1 MSELTIGDKAP
12 DFTLATD
19 GGGSVTLSDLQGKKV
34 VLFFYPK
41 DDTGG
46 CTKEAIGFTEK
57 MAEFDAANT
66 MIIGLSA
73 DSADSHDK
81 FKAKF
86 NLGVMLAADED
97 LGALKAYGVWVEKNN
112 YGNKTMGIERT
123 TYLIDESGNIAHVW
137 PNVSV
142 PGHVEEVLAQ
152 AQA

>member
-1 MSELTIGDKAP
+1 MSELSIGDKAP

-19 GGGSVTLSDLQGKKV
+19 GGGSVTLSKLQGKKV

-46 CTKEAIGFTEK
+46 CTKEAIEFTEK
-57 MAEFDAANT
+57 MTEFDAANT

-97 LGALKAYGVWVEKNN
+97 LGALKAFGVWVEKNN

-123 TYLIDESGNIAHVW
+123 TYLIDESGNVAHIW

-142 PGHVEEVLAQ
+142 PGHVEEVLAKVQ
-152 AQA
+152 A

>member
-1 MSELTIGDKAP
+1 MSELLVGDRAP
-12 DFTLATD
+12 NFTLPTD
-19 GGGSVTLSDLQGKKV
+19 GGGSVTLSDLRGKKV

-46 CTKEAIGFTEK
+46 CTKESIEFTEK
-57 MAEFDAANT
+57 MSEFNAVNT
-66 MIIGLSA
+66 MIIGMSA
-73 DSADSHDK
+73 DSAASHDK

-123 TYLIDESGNIAHVW
+123 TYLIDARGYVAHIW

-142 PGHVEEVLAQ
+142 PGHVDEVLIYAQ
-152 AQA
+152 G